1 MQLEFQSYSVSGT
14 PKLQSGKMWVERSHN
29 EEIMKGDCEVHGWA
43 LLEIWGPITNDIMR
57 ELTFYP
63 NVFSG
68 DLPVST
74 RHKEHQGR
82 CHRESDIEVWL

>member
-14 PKLQSGKMWVERSHN
+14 PKLQSGKMWVVRSQN
-29 EEIMKGDCEVHGWA
+29 GEMMIGACEVHRWA
-43 LLEIWGPITNDIMR
+43 VPEIWEPIANDIMR

-63 NVFSG
+63 NVFSW

-74 RHKEHQGR
+74 RHKGHQGR
-82 CHRESDIEVWL
+82 CHRESDTEVWL